1 MALIRC
7 PECGKEVS
15 DKALTCIH
23 CGCPLVKKNHCIING
38 VDVDCSFLFDEN
50 IKNDVEMKELIML
63 EKTNLDYAIVCRIVE
78 EWSKNG
84 EMPPVFNGET
94 FTPEENL
101 RRSIQSSS
109 TVQNT
114 SQLHCPKCGSTSIT
128 TGARGVNWFW
138 GFIGANK
145 TVNRCGKCGYTWK
158 P

>member
-1 MALIRC
+1 MALIKC

-23 CGCPLVKKNHCIING
+23 CGCPLVEKNHCIING
-38 VDVDCSFLFDEN
+38 VDVDCSFLFDPKYED
-50 IKNDVEMKELIML
+50 IEIKELIMM
-63 EKTNLDYAIVCRIVE
+63 EKTNLDAGIADKIVE
-78 EWSKNG
+78 EWSKKG
-84 EMPPVFNGET
+84 EIPPVFNGKIST
-94 FTPEENL
+94 YEEESRQAMERIN
-101 RRSIQSSS
+101 
-109 TVQNT
+109 N
-114 SQLHCPKCGSTSIT
+114 QLHCPKCGSTSIT

>member
-38 VDVDCSFLFDEN
+38 VDVDCSFLLNKNILIDEDLLDLCAME
-50 IKNDVEMKELIML
+50 II
-63 EKTNLDYAIVCRIVE
+63 EKTNLDAGVAGKIVE
-78 EWSKNG
+78 EWSKKG
-84 EMPPVFNGET
+84 EIPPVFNGKISTYEEERRKET
-94 FTPEENL
+94 EEYN
-101 RRSIQSSS
+101 
-109 TVQNT
+109 N
-114 SQLHCPKCGSTSIT
+114 QLHCPKCGSTSIT

>member
-1 MALIRC
+1 MALIKC

-15 DKALTCIH
+15 DKAFTCVN

-38 VDVDCSFLFDEN
+38 VDVDCSFVF
-50 IKNDVEMKELIML
+50 NDYSLELRQLEMIHE
-63 EKTNLDYAIVCRIVE
+63 TSLDVKIADKIVE
-78 EWSKNG
+78 EWSKKG
-84 EMPPVFNGET
+84 EIPPVFNGKVRNY
-94 FTPEENL
+94 EEE
-101 RRSIQSSS
+101 RRQSMERI
-109 TVQNT
+109 NN
-114 SQLHCPKCGSTSIT
+114 QLHCPKCGSTSIT

>member
-1 MALIRC
+1 MALIKC

-15 DKALTCIH
+15 DKALTCVH

-38 VDVDCSFLFDEN
+38 VDVDCSFLFDSRYED
-50 IKNDVEMKELIML
+50 IEIKELIMI
-63 EKTNLDYAIVCRIVE
+63 EKTNLDAGVADKIVE
-78 EWSKNG
+78 EWVKKG
-84 EMPPVFNGET
+84 EIPPVFNGKIST
-94 FTPEENL
+94 YEEESRQAMERIN
-101 RRSIQSSS
+101 
-109 TVQNT
+109 N
-114 SQLHCPKCGSTSIT
+114 QLHCPKCGSTSIT

>member
-1 MALIRC
+1 MALIKC

-15 DKALTCIH
+15 DKALTCVH

-38 VDVDCSFLFDEN
+38 VDVDCSFVF
-50 IKNDVEMKELIML
+50 NDYDIELRQMEMMQYA
-63 EKTNLDYAIVCRIVE
+63 NLDAGVADKIVE
-78 EWSKNG
+78 EWSKKG
-84 EMPPVFNGET
+84 EIPPVFNGKISTYKEDRRKET
-94 FTPEENL
+94 EEYN
-101 RRSIQSSS
+101 
-109 TVQNT
+109 N
-114 SQLHCPKCGSTSIT
+114 QLHCPKCGSTSIT

>member
-1 MALIRC
+1 MALLKC

-23 CGCPLVKKNHCIING
+23 CGCPLVEKNHCIING
-38 VDVDCSFLFDEN
+38 VDVDCSFLFDPKYED
-50 IKNDVEMKELIML
+50 IEIKELIMM
-63 EKTNLDYAIVCRIVE
+63 EKTNLDAGIADKIVE
-78 EWSKNG
+78 EWSKKG
-84 EMPPVFNGET
+84 EIPPVFNGKIST
-94 FTPEENL
+94 YEEESRQAMERIN
-101 RRSIQSSS
+101 
-109 TVQNT
+109 N
-114 SQLHCPKCGSTSIT
+114 QLHCPKCGSTSIT

>member
-1 MALIRC
+1 MALIKC

-23 CGCPLVKKNHCIING
+23 CGCPLVEKNHCIING
-38 VDVDCSFLFDEN
+38 VDVDCSFLFDPKYED
-50 IKNDVEMKELIML
+50 IEIKELIMM
-63 EKTNLDYAIVCRIVE
+63 EKTNLDAGIADKIVE
-78 EWSKNG
+78 EWSKKG
-84 EMPPVFNGET
+84 EIPPVFKGKIST
-94 FTPEENL
+94 YEEESRQAMERIN
-101 RRSIQSSS
+101 
-109 TVQNT
+109 N
-114 SQLHCPKCGSTSIT
+114 QLHCPKCGSTSIT

>member
-23 CGCPLVKKNHCIING
+23 CGCPLVEKNHCIING
-38 VDVDCSFLFDEN
+38 VDIDCSFVFDPKYSMSFKKALMLHRTCLD
-50 IKNDVEMKELIML
+50 IKVIGK
-63 EKTNLDYAIVCRIVE
+63 IVE
-78 EWSKNG
+78 EWSKTG
-84 EMPPVFNGET
+84 EIPPIFNGET

-101 RRSIQSSS
+101 RRLTQSSS

-128 TGARGVNWFW
+128 TGARGVHWFW

>member
-1 MALIRC
+1 MALIKC

-38 VDVDCSFLFDEN
+38 VDVDCSFVFDPKYSMN
-50 IKNDVEMKELIML
+50 FKGYLML
-63 EKTNLDYAIVCRIVE
+63 CETNLDTKVANKIVE
-78 EWSKNG
+78 EWSKSG
-84 EMPPVFNGET
+84 VIPPVFNGKISTYKEDRRKES
-94 FTPEENL
+94 EEYN
-101 RRSIQSSS
+101 
-109 TVQNT
+109 
-114 SQLHCPKCGSTSIT
+114 SQLHCPKCGSTAIT

>member
-1 MALIRC
+1 MALIKC

-38 VDVDCSFLFDEN
+38 VDVDCSFVF
-50 IKNDVEMKELIML
+50 NDYDIELRQMEMIQYA
-63 EKTNLDYAIVCRIVE
+63 NLAASVADRIVE
-78 EWSKNG
+78 EWSKAG
-84 EMPPVFNGET
+84 EIPPVFNGKTLE
-94 FTPEENL
+94 EEN
-101 RRSIQSSS
+101 REQNSQS
-109 TVQNT
+109 VQNT